1 MSHQETLTKYLA
13 AFITGL
19 VQAGVKDVVISP
31 GSRSTPLALMF
42 QEHRNINVYMNVDER
57 SAGFFALGI
66 AKASGNPVGLLCTSG
81 TAGANYYP
89 AVIEASLSGVPL
101 IVMTADRP
109 HELRDVGAPQAID
122 QLHLYGRHVNWFA
135 EMALPEAGSHQLRY
149 AKTTARRAVKEAL
162 GQNRGPV
169 HLNFPL
175 REPLLPLLDPYPFNE
190 EEMSIEIEDSI
201 LLLPYEKLKK
211 IAEQWQGV
219 EKGLIICGQ
228 IEDHHF
234 TEAVTTLAKKLG
246 FPILADPLSQLRSSS
261 MSETTVIDSY
271 DAILKTEEA
280 VKELK
285 PDVIIRFGGMPVSK
299 SLSLYITKQI
309 DAKHYVI
316 DNGSHWRDPN
326 YVGTTMIYCNEA
338 AFCNEL
344 ALLIEEPHSYNW
356 LSTWLEMDDIAKNV
370 IANHMKSTE
379 ELEEGK
385 AVYELVDLLPID
397 STVFVG
403 NSMPIRDMDT
413 FFHKNN
419 KDITVMANRGANGID
434 GVVSSALGAAV
445 HKRPLFLVIGDLSFF
460 HDLNGLLMA
469 KLQKLNITI
478 ILLNNDGGGIF
489 SYLPQYGEPKHF
501 EVLFGTPTGLNYE
514 HVVQMYHGRYTKIFD
529 WEGLKMA
536 VLDSVSY
543 EGLNV
548 IEIPTDRE
556 RNLSSH
562 REMWEKVSQEI
573 SSFLRGVEK
582 K

>member
-1 MSHQETLTKYLA
+1 MSHQEALTKYLA

-19 VQAGVKDVVISP
+19 VQAGIKDVVISP

-42 QEHRNINVYMNVDER
+42 SEHRDVKVYMNVDER
-57 SAGFFALGI
+57 SAAFFALGL

-81 TAGANYYP
+81 TAAANYYP

-122 QLHLYGRHVNWFA
+122 QLHLYGRHVKWFT
-135 EMALPEAGSHQLRY
+135 EMALPESGATQLRY
-149 AKTTARRAVKEAL
+149 AKTTAIRAVKEAI
-162 GQNRGPV
+162 GHDKGPV

-175 REPLLPLLDPYPFNE
+175 REPLLPLLDPYPFNDE
-190 EEMSIEIEDSI
+190 ETTIMIEESI
-201 LLLPYEKLKK
+201 LFLPYRKLKNL
-211 IAEQWQGV
+211 AEQFQGI
-219 EKGLIICGQ
+219 ERGLIICGK
-228 IEDHHF
+228 IEVDGF

-261 MSETTVIDSY
+261 MAETTVIDSY
-271 DAILKTEEA
+271 DAILRVNKVVA
-280 VKELK
+280 ELK
-285 PDVIIRFGGMPVSK
+285 PEVIIRFGGASVSK
-299 SLSLYITKQI
+299 SLSIFIKSLYDSEHIVV
-309 DAKHYVI
+309 DS
-316 DNGSHWRDPN
+316 GSQWKDPN
-326 YVGTTMIYCNEA
+326 YVGTTMIHCNET
-338 AFCNEL
+338 AFCTEL
-344 ALLIEEPHSYNW
+344 ATLIQEKNSSNW
-356 LSTWLEMDDIAKNV
+356 LSTWLAMDEIAKKT
-370 IANHMKSTE
+370 ISDHMQLTE

-385 AVYELVDLLPID
+385 AVYELVNLLPVD

-403 NSMPIRDMDT
+403 NSMPIRDIDS

-419 KDITVMANRGANGID
+419 KNISVMANRGANGID
-434 GVVSSALGAAV
+434 GVVSTALGASV
-445 HKRPLFLVIGDLSFF
+445 YKRPLFLVIGDLSFF

-469 KLQKLNITI
+469 KLHKLNITVV
-478 ILLNNDGGGIF
+478 LLNNDGGGIF

-514 HVVQMYHGRYTKIFD
+514 HAVQMYHGQYTKILD

-536 VLDSVSY
+536 ILDSVSY

-556 RNLSSH
+556 RNLTSH
-562 REMWEKVSQEI
+562 REMWQKVSQEI
-573 SSFLRGVEK
+573 NLFLQDAEK
-582 K
+582 

>member
-1 MSHQETLTKYLA
+1 MSHQEALTKYLA

-42 QEHRNINVYMNVDER
+42 SEHRDVRVFMNVDER

-66 AKASGNPVGLLCTSG
+66 AKASENPVGLLCTSG
-81 TAGANYYP
+81 TAAANYYP

-122 QLHLYGRHVNWFA
+122 QLHLYGSHVNWFA
-135 EMALPEAGSHQLRY
+135 EMALPETGMEQFKY

-162 GQNRGPV
+162 GQNKGPV

-175 REPLLPLLDPYPFNE
+175 REPLLPVLDPYPFNE
-190 EEMSIEIEDSI
+190 EEESIAIEDGI
-201 LLLPYEKLKK
+201 LFLPHGKLKN
-211 IAEQWQGV
+211 IAEQLKGK
-219 EKGLIICGQ
+219 EKGLIICGP
-228 IEDHHF
+228 IEEHDF
-234 TEAVTTLAKKLG
+234 TEAVTILAKKLG

-261 MSETTVIDSY
+261 MSETPVIDSY
-271 DAILKTEEA
+271 DAILRTEEA
-280 VKELK
+280 ATALK
-285 PDVIIRFGGMPVSK
+285 PEVIIRFGGMPVSK
-299 SLSLYITKQI
+299 SLSLYLKKQM
-309 DAKHYVI
+309 DAEHYVV
-316 DNGSHWRDPN
+316 DNGSRWRDPN
-326 YVGTTMIYCNEA
+326 YSGTTMIHSNET
-338 AFCNEL
+338 AFCTGL
-344 ALLIEEPHSYNW
+344 ASLIVEPHSLNW
-356 LSTWLEMDDIAKNV
+356 LSKWLEMDEMAKKV
-370 IANHMKSTE
+370 IAAHMELTE

-385 AVYELVDLLPID
+385 AVYELVDLLPVE

-419 KDITVMANRGANGID
+419 KNITVMANRGANGID

-445 HKRPLFLVIGDLSFF
+445 YKRPLFLIIGDLSFF

-469 KLQKLNITI
+469 KLQKLNINI

-489 SYLPQYGEPKHF
+489 SYLPQYGEPRHF
-501 EVLFGTPTGLNYE
+501 EILFGTPTGLNYE
-514 HVVQMYHGRYTKIFD
+514 HAVQMYHGMYTKILD

-536 VLDSVSY
+536 VLDAVSY

-556 RNLSSH
+556 KNLSSH
-562 REMWEKVSQEI
+562 REMWKKVSQEI
-573 SSFLRGVEK
+573 SLLLQDVE
-582 K
+582 